1 VDLRIPGCLPGY
13 PRVVKL
19 ARRAP
24 WYAVPLGIFLLT
36 RLVDVALIVLLAR
49 DQIPAS
55 ALPAHMPMPTL
66 VDPASYF
73 HVIANW
79 DGQWY
84 RQIATHGY
92 PTHVPVVDGVLQQN
106 AWAFY
111 PAYPALVRLVMFT
124 GASFGVSASIVS
136 LSCGAAAMC
145 LLYSILL
152 RRCGQFVAGLTV
164 LAGCCAPAA
173 PIFQAAYTESLAL
186 LLVLL
191 ALWALERRQHVVL
204 ALAGVALALT
214 RPIAPALLLVVLAY
228 LVVRWRG
235 RDSVPWADGERRGLV
250 GAAATIAVATL
261 VWPVTTAVV
270 LGSRDAYFQTQR
282 AWATVAGNP
291 PDTWLQSLAHGAP
304 PARWLVVL
312 VVVAALAT
320 VAVKAR
326 GWPLPIRIW
335 TVSYPLLIL
344 AVTPPTA
351 SVIRFSTLVGA
362 AWWPAPG
369 VGGRVTSTPVRAA
382 ILTGVIVVGF
392 LLQWWWLRTYFVID
406 QYSHGHP

>member
-1 VDLRIPGCLPGY
+1 MPGSLPGY

-36 RLVDVALIVLLAR
+36 RLVDVALIMLVAR

-55 ALPAHMPMPTL
+55 ALPPHMPMPTL
-66 VDPASYF
+66 VDPSSYL

-84 RQIATHGY
+84 RQIAAHGY
-92 PTHVPVVDGVLQQN
+92 PAHVPVVDGVLQQN

-111 PAYPALVRLVMFT
+111 PVYPALVRFMMFT
-124 GASFGVSASIVS
+124 GASFGLSASIVS
-136 LSCGAAAMC
+136 LSCGAAAVC
-145 LLYSILL
+145 LLHSMLL
-152 RRCGQFVAGLTV
+152 RRCGQFVAALTV
-164 LAGCCAPAA
+164 LAVCCAPAA

-186 LLVLL
+186 FLVLL
-191 ALWALERRQHVVL
+191 ALWALEGRRYVVL
-204 ALAGVALALT
+204 TVAGVALALT
-214 RPIAPALLLVVLAY
+214 RPIAPALLVVVLAFA
-228 LVVRWRG
+228 LMRWRG
-235 RDSVPWADGERRGLV
+235 RDSQPWADGERRGLV
-250 GAAATIAVATL
+250 GAAAVIAVATL

-270 LGSRDAYFQTQR
+270 LGSTDAYFQTQR

-304 PARWLVVL
+304 PVRWIVVL
-312 VVVAALAT
+312 VVLGT
-320 VAVKAR
+320 LTTLAVKAR
-326 GWPLPIRIW
+326 GWPLPMRIW

-351 SVIRFSTLVGA
+351 SVIRFSTLAGA

-369 VGGRVTSTPVRAA
+369 TGARVTSPPRRAA
-382 ILTGVIVVGF
+382 ILGLVIVIGF

-406 QYSHGHP
+406 PYSRGHP